1 MRKLEIRKLQRN
13 ARRPA
18 PALPDSRPR
27 PVRLTGTGWFMAVF
41 GMLLLVGAPVAGLS
55 LHALAVRERAL
66 REAIDT
72 EGVRAS
78 AVVSALTRTQGD
90 KPRFYVVYRYE
101 AAGRSHQGRVNVSR
115 SYWNQLRVG
124 SSFTVRYLPA
134 EPGRSWVRGF
144 EPGTP
149 FWAGPLAALS
159 MAVAGMLPWLAIRRQ
174 WMLLAE
180 GRPAQAQ
187 VTLSK
192 KVRHQHGMKY
202 QVGYEFRLMS
212 GATRSGRYES
222 QKSPP
227 ANGTTIQVVY
237 NPDRPE
243 HSMPYPLALVRP
255 A

>member
-1 MRKLEIRKLQRN
+1 
-13 ARRPA
+13 
-18 PALPDSRPR
+18 
-27 PVRLTGTGWFMAVF
+27 MAVF

-55 LHALAVRERAL
+55 LHALAVRERTL

-78 AVVSALTRTQGD
+78 AVVSALTRTRGD

-101 AAGRSHQGRVNVSR
+101 AAGWSHQGRVNVSR

-134 EPGRSWVRGF
+134 EPGRSWLRGN
-144 EPGTP
+144 ELGTP
-149 FWAGPLAALS
+149 FWVGPLAALS
-159 MAVAGMLPWLAIRRQ
+159 MAVAGMLSWFGIRRQ

-187 VTLSK
+187 VTVFR
-192 KVRHQHGMKY
+192 KVRHQHGSY
-202 QVGYEFRLMS
+202 YRVSYEFRTMS
-212 GATRSGRYES
+212 GATRNGRYDS
-222 QKSPP
+222 HKGPP
-227 ANGTTIQVVY
+227 ASGTTLQVVY